1 MILLPVSETV
11 SAFSVNPSG
20 FIPSS
25 IFVNSTLQLS
35 IPVPVTSI
43 GKEKVPVALAAVFIF
58 NSTEGSVTED
68 ELILYS
74 RLLETKIG
82 IVESVISSEVATR

>member
-1 MILLPVSETV
+1 MILLPLSEPVT
-11 SAFSVNPSG
+11 AFAVNPAG
-20 FIPSS
+20 FDSSS
-25 IFVNSTLQLS
+25 IFVNLTLQLAIS
-35 IPVPVTSI
+35 VPVTSI

-58 NSTEGSVTED
+58 NSIEGSVTED

>member
-1 MILLPVSETV
+1 MILLPLSEPVTAFLV
-11 SAFSVNPSG
+11 NSAGADP
-20 FIPSS
+20 PS

-35 IPVPVTSI
+35 ISVSVTSI
-43 GKEKVPVALAAVFIF
+43 GKEKVPVALAAVFNCNVI
-58 NSTEGSVTED
+58 EGSVTED

>member
-1 MILLPVSETV
+1 MILLPLSEPVT
-11 SAFSVNPSG
+11 AFAVNPAG
-20 FIPSS
+20 ADPPS
-25 IFVNSTLQLS
+25 IFVNLTLQLAIS
-35 IPVPVTSI
+35 VPVTSI

-58 NSTEGSVTED
+58 NSIEGSVTED

>member
-11 SAFSVNPSG
+11 SAFLVNPSG

>member
-1 MILLPVSETV
+1 MILLPLSEPVT
-11 SAFSVNPSG
+11 AFAVNPSG

-35 IPVPVTSI
+35 IPVSVTSI

-58 NSTEGSVTED
+58 NSIEGSVTED

>member
-1 MILLPVSETV
+1 MISRPVSETV
-11 SAFSVNPSG
+11 SAFAINPSG

-58 NSTEGSVTED
+58 NSIEGSVTEE